1 MCGGGRGMRVMR
13 EQSDFKNSFDRAVLE
28 LEAKSAFGDGTVF
41 IARFLERPRHI
52 QVQILADAQGN
63 VRASNL
69 KEHRE
74 DPVMNSQN
82 GAAVPAIRRVWEDR
96 FPEDTRLMVYN
107 NRSRVA
113 MNPQSSI
120 IKDFIT
126 AAIEKFKIDLLFNPP
141 ILNIKDNQHQKHQ
154 MLIDCANLSLV
165 NGTCQYIWGVVG
177 LYQQHVWSGV
187 EQ

>member
-1 MCGGGRGMRVMR
+1 MDTDV
-13 EQSDFKNSFDRAVLE
+13 QNDLE
-28 LEAKSAFGDGTVF
+28 VSLISTQASLFCHVHLNF
-41 IARFLERPRHI
+41 YCP
-52 QVQILADAQGN
+52 GN

-154 MLIDCANLSLV
+154 MLIDCANLLVPFPRVPVPVHTDTHWYRSLV

-177 LYQQHVWSGV
+177 LYKQHVCHIWICIT
-187 EQ
+187 